1 MSFLKLTDV
10 NSPDTDIYSI
20 SNENVRSI
28 KVLHLHIPNLFIDWT
43 NAAKNPSD
51 ESDESYEENVC
62 VCVCMSN
69 ALLQS

>member
-1 MSFLKLTDV
+1 MKSFLKLTDV

-20 SNENVRSI
+20 SNENVKRI
-28 KVLHLHIPNLFIDWT
+28 KVLHLHILNDWT

-51 ESDESYEENVC
+51 ESYEENVY

>member
-28 KVLHLHIPNLFIDWT
+28 KVPHLHIQPYHT
-43 NAAKNPSD
+43 NAAKNP
-51 ESDESYEENVC
+51 SDESYEENVC